1 MPALLMSNIANLSA
15 ASGLTVLRSYAAS
28 VTSQTSDGLLSK
40 SSSGNASSSATSVS
54 ASDGAQPNISLTLTT
69 SYKGVTEA
77 VVNHQID
84 QGAAGSTEQGLAAD
98 IQGVIN
104 GYEQNY
110 SNSSAQIQAALY
122 SGGGLA
128 DPGSPNLTDTW
139 SQFESMRNTVSGQI
153 ADLATT
159 VNDWLSAGRPQT
171 YGTLNTS
178 STGFG
183 SMSDDQVRQFVQ
195 NGFSSADRMS
205 ALTSTLNTAFQN
217 HTLTFEKATD
227 VAGLNY
233 DQTTTW
239 NVSGNEVSAP
249 GSLTYNTSMV
259 SWDPHSSAA
268 VTTTTTGQ
276 REDHTL
282 VFIGG
287 VALYASWEI

>member
-1 MPALLMSNIANLSA
+1 
-15 ASGLTVLRSYAAS
+15 
-28 VTSQTSDGLLSK
+28 
-40 SSSGNASSSATSVS
+40 
-54 ASDGAQPNISLTLTT
+54 
-69 SYKGVTEA
+69 
-77 VVNHQID
+77 
-84 QGAAGSTEQGLAAD
+84 
-98 IQGVIN
+98 
-104 GYEQNY
+104 
-110 SNSSAQIQAALY
+110 
-122 SGGGLA
+122 
-128 DPGSPNLTDTW
+128 
-139 SQFESMRNTVSGQI
+139 
-153 ADLATT
+153 
-159 VNDWLSAGRPQT
+159 
-171 YGTLNTS
+171 
-178 STGFG
+178 
-183 SMSDDQVRQFVQ
+183 MSDDQVRQFVQ